1 MKMFNLL
8 AQSKPRIKIKTS
20 SVYDYIPLF
29 VDVVS
34 LLPLLEVYFIGLF
47 QEPAYGF
54 SNLLFLIH

>member
-47 QEPAYGF
+47 QEPAYGL